1 MLSFEVWLHRVEN
14 SRFGA
19 RYQVD
24 PQICCVH
31 HSPLLPQH
39 SDKAVRDME
48 PDASR
53 LDDVRM
59 SESGKQV
66 STCFS

>member
-1 MLSFEVWLHRVEN
+1 MWLHPAEN

-19 RYQVD
+19 RHQQVD
-24 PQICCVH
+24 PQI
-31 HSPLLPQH
+31 LLCIPFSFTTVQH
-39 SDKAVRDME
+39 IDTAVRDMA

-53 LDDVRM
+53 CPDDVRM

>member
-1 MLSFEVWLHRVEN
+1 MWLHPAEN

-19 RYQVD
+19 
-24 PQICCVH
+24 
-31 HSPLLPQH
+31 PLLCTPFSFTTAQH
-39 SDKAVRDME
+39 NDTDVRDMAL
-48 PDASR
+48 DASR
-53 LDDVRM
+53 CPDDVRM